1 MYKIVF
7 LLFILSIFCYKN
19 SFAGAYIKEKN
30 ELLIILENLIAL
42 SIVALI
48 SSLVVSI
55 FSTSIFYLNKFK
67 TKQQMINIAKSQI
80 NNITEYNIDELYDE
94 SKIVDGYEVRSKF
107 IKLIDYYNCYKV
119 IILVKSKEDEIK
131 IESYMVKS

>member
-1 MYKIVF
+1 MD
-7 LLFILSIFCYKN
+7 KN
-19 SFAGAYIKEKN
+19 KN
-30 ELLIILENLIAL
+30 GFIILENLIAL

-55 FSTSIFYLNKFK
+55 FSTSIFCLNKFK

-94 SKIVDGYEVRSKF
+94 SKIVDGYEVISKF
-107 IKLIDYYNCYKV
+107 TKLIDYYNCYKV